1 MLLASSLLGWK
12 VRPFLIPNIY
22 SPIKSLK
29 GNKNLGEGRNLV
41 AKIKYRVLPV
51 QCGLRVKIR

>member
-1 MLLASSLLGWK
+1 M
-12 VRPFLIPNIY
+12 RPFLIPNIY
-22 SPIKSLK
+22 SPVKILK

-51 QCGLRVKIR
+51 NCGLRVKIR